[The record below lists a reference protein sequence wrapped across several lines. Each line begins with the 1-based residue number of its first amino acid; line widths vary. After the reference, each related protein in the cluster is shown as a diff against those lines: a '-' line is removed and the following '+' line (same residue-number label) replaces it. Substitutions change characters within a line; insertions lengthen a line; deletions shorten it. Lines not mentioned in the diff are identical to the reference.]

1 MPGYFLCTVEA
12 LPCPPEAQQQLAE
25 ITLELLATM
34 GITSASLL
42 KATAFGFGAVLTP
55 VVIALAA
62 SAITRMLSRL

>member
-12 LPCPPEAQQQLAE
+12 IPCPPEAQQQVVE
-25 ITLELLATM
+25 ITLELLAAM

-55 VVIALAA
+55 VAIAIAV
-62 SAITRMLSRL
+62 SAIVRTASRL